1 MIKKIIIVF
10 TLICS
15 FVGQSQESTSSPYSF
30 YGIGDVRF
38 KGTFENRN
46 MAGMAVFADSVS
58 LNILNPA
65 AHSKLRLTTFS
76 IGANN
81 NTNSIESN
89 QGSSTVKRTTLDYLA
104 LGLPMG
110 KFAFVFG
117 LMPYSSVGYN
127 VRNTNT
133 IEETQFVNTFNG
145 SGGLN
150 RVFLASGYQINKNLS
165 LGLEVNQ
172 NFGLVE
178 TMSTEYI
185 SDVENGTQEINSS
198 RIKGT
203 SFTFGLM
210 YDAKIS
216 SKLRGYTSFTF
227 TPESNLNLANQRVLK
242 TVFSAPGFGDLEI
255 DRIELPVDNTTIKMP
270 SRISGGFGLG
280 QKLKW
285 LLGTE
290 ITYQGSST
298 MGNRFT
304 DINNATFENSVRISL
319 GGFYIPKYNSFT
331 SYLSR
336 VTYRAGIRYEN
347 TGLVLQNESIN
358 DYGMNFGLGLP
369 LGGTFSKI
377 NVGFEY
383 GQRGTRKQNLILEN
397 YFNLSIG
404 LTFNDKW
411 FQKYKYE

>member
-1 MIKKIIIVF
+1 
-10 TLICS
+10 
-15 FVGQSQESTSSPYSF
+15 
-30 YGIGDVRF
+30 
-38 KGTFENRN
+38 
-46 MAGMAVFADSVS
+46 
-58 LNILNPA
+58 
-65 AHSKLRLTTFS
+65 
-76 IGANN
+76 
-81 NTNSIESN
+81 
-89 QGSSTVKRTTLDYLA
+89 
-104 LGLPMG
+104 
-110 KFAFVFG
+110 
-117 LMPYSSVGYN
+117 VGYN